1 MKIDAFL
8 SYLCSLGVKL
18 WVEGDRLRCNAPKG
32 ILTPELSAQLREYK
46 SEIVAFLQKS
56 QLATPANL
64 APIPRSSRQENLPLS
79 FAQQRLWF
87 IDRYEPGCDRYNLP
101 AVVRLT
107 GRLDI
112 AALEQTLNEIVRR
125 HEALRTNF
133 VTVEGQPVQIIHPT
147 LTLSLPVVNL
157 QHLPQ
162 NQRETEALRLARHK
176 ARQPFDLER
185 EPLLRVMLLHLSQTE
200 YIAMFTMHH
209 IASDGWSVAIL
220 LREIAALY
228 AAFSTGKP
236 SPLAELPI
244 QYADFALWQRQWL
257 QGEVLESQLVYWQ
270 QQLANYTP
278 LLQLPTDRPR
288 PAVQSFNGAKKSF
301 SLPANLSQKLKALS
315 QAENATPFMTL
326 LAAFQILLHRYTR
339 QDDILVGSPIANR
352 NRTEIE
358 GLIGFFVNT
367 LVLRAN
373 LQGNPT
379 FRQFLTQVRE
389 VTLSAY
395 AHQDL
400 PFEYL
405 VEKLQPERN
414 LSHHPLFQV
423 MFVLQ
428 NAPMETLNL
437 PNLTLSFLQ
446 PEKQTALFDLSL
458 SMWETDS
465 EFAGEFTYNTDL
477 FDAATINSM
486 VEHFQMLLAGI
497 VANSDCRLLDLP
509 LLTTAARQQL
519 LYQWNDTQ
527 ADYPQECIH
536 HLFEAQ
542 VELTPDA
549 VAVVFAE
556 QQLTYRELNAR
567 ANQLAHY
574 LKSLGIEPEALVGI
588 CVERSLEMV
597 VGLLGILKAG
607 GAYVPLDPDYPSE
620 RLAFMLSDAQVP
632 VLLTQ
637 ARLVDKLRSHP
648 AQIICLDRDWE
659 AIATQPRSNP
669 VSNVT
674 PDNLAYVIYTSGSTG
689 RPKGAMNTHKGL
701 SNRLFWMQSAYQL
714 TPADRV
720 LQKTPFSFDVSVWEF
735 FWTLLNGACLVIAQ
749 PGGHQ
754 DSAYLVKLIASQ
766 QIAIAHFVPSMLRVF
781 LEAEGLEACNC
792 LRHVIC
798 SGEALPIELQ
808 KRFFTRLNAKLH
820 NLYGPTEAAIDVTAW
835 TCQPQ
840 SDLSFVPIG
849 RPIANTQIYIL
860 DSEGQPVPVGVP
872 GELHIGGVGLA
883 RGYLNRPEL
892 TSEKFIP
899 NPFEKSKV
907 ESQKSKENRL
917 YKTGDLARYRADG
930 NIEFLGRI
938 DHQVKIRGFRIELG
952 EIEAVLSQHPIIKE
966 TVVVAHQNELSQR
979 LVAYIV
985 PQSGQKLTIAELR
998 SFLAAKLPD
1007 YMLPSAFVFLEALPL
1022 TPNGKL
1028 DRRSLPAPDW
1038 TQLQA
1043 ETAFV
1048 APRTPVEQALAE
1060 IWTQVL
1066 GVTQVGIHDNFFE
1079 LGGHSLLATRVIS
1092 QLRQVLDVELPLR
1105 SLFEAPTV
1113 AGLAQAVEAT
1123 NNIGDRL
1130 APIKRVSRHSEL
1142 PLSFAQQRLWFLD
1155 QLEPDSSFYN
1165 IPAAIRLE
1173 GQLDIFALKQS
1184 IQEILRRHEVLR
1196 TSFKTVAGQPIPVI
1210 SSTTE
1215 LNWSIVDLTHLPPAS
1230 QEAEVKRL
1238 AIAEAQQPFA
1248 LDTSPL
1254 LRVRLLQL
1262 NSTTHALL
1270 FTMHHIAADGWSMEV
1285 LVREV
1290 AALYQAFCSGQPS
1303 PLPELPIQYVDFAAW
1318 QRQWL
1323 QGEAIA
1329 AQLAYWQ
1336 QQLSGAPAVLNLP
1349 TDYPRP
1355 AVQTFRG
1362 ATYAIE
1368 LSQELSQALKNL
1380 SQQQGSTLY
1389 MTLLAGFK
1397 TLLSRYTG
1405 SGDIVVGTP
1414 IANRQRSQLEGL
1426 IGFFVNTL
1434 VLRTDLTDN
1443 PSFEDLLRRVR
1454 EVALG
1459 AYAHQ
1464 DLPFEQLVEELQ
1476 PQRDLSYSPLF
1487 QVMFVL
1493 QNTAMSGLELSDLTL
1508 HPLEIDSGTAKFDLM
1523 LYVRETAAGL
1533 RATFE
1538 YNTDLFEA
1546 STIHRMAGH
1555 WQTLLAGIVA
1565 DPKQQLSE
1573 LPLLTAAE
1581 QHQLLVEWND
1591 TSDRVTQS
1599 PPSQGGLGGSLPAL
1613 FAAQVELTPDAVA
1626 VVFANQQLTYRELDR
1641 QADRLAS
1648 YLQTLGVK
1656 PEVLVGICVER
1667 SLEMVVGLLAILKA
1681 GGAYVPLDPSYPP
1694 ERLSLMLE
1702 DSQPLVL
1709 LTQAKLVAALPSQ
1722 KSRIVCLDTDW
1733 QEDLS
1738 RSPNPLE
1745 KGAISPPLTRGEP
1758 GGIEISDSQCV
1769 TPGQEMERWSNFT
1782 PITPK
1787 NLAYVI
1793 YTSGST
1799 GKPKGVE
1806 ISHGALA
1813 NFLSAMQLK
1822 LGLTDKDILLSV
1834 TTLAFDIAALELYLP
1849 LTVGAS
1855 VVLVSR
1861 EVATDGIQLL
1871 ERLTSSQATVMQA
1884 TPATWRML
1892 LTSGWQGSDRLK
1904 ILCGGEALDRE
1915 LAHELLTKGAEVWNL
1930 YGPTE
1935 TTIWSAAHKVET
1947 QIATNTVSIGRPIAN
1962 TQFYVLDTHLQPVP
1976 IGVVGELHIGGAGLA
1991 RGYLNRPELTSEKFI
2006 TNPLEKSKGVGAG
2019 FSQPSTNA
2027 APDSINPPV
2036 QKSKGE
2042 NQESEL
2048 AAGSQEC
2055 ETDEESSLSPLAS
2068 RLSPSHLYK
2077 TGDLV
2082 RYRPDGTLEYLGR
2095 IDHQV
2100 KIRGFRIELG
2110 EIEAVLSQHP
2120 IIKETVVVAHQNE
2133 LSQRL
2138 VAYIVPQSGQKLTI
2152 AELRSFL
2159 AAKLPDYMLPSA
2171 FVFLEALPL
2180 TPNGKLDRRS
2190 LPAPDWTQL
2199 QAETAFVAPRTPVEQ
2214 ALAEIWTQV
2223 LGVTQ
2228 VGIHD
2233 NFFELGG
2240 HSLLATRV
2248 ISQLRQVLDVEL
2260 PLRSLF
2266 EAPTVAGLAQAVETS
2281 ANSSLTPIERVSRQA
2296 ELPLSFAQ
2304 QRLWFLD
2311 QLQPGD
2317 PAYHLSAAVHL
2328 QGAIDL
2334 AALEQSF
2341 NEIVKRH
2348 EALRTSFI
2356 TVDGQPVQAIASTLT
2371 LDMPI
2376 IDLSESS
2383 PAQQADLV
2391 QMLATET
2398 TLQPFDLA
2406 QCPLLRVTCL
2416 RLNREEHIVLLTM
2429 HHIIADA
2436 WSMGVLVKEIAAL
2449 YAASCSGKPASLPP
2463 LEIQYADF
2471 AVWQRQR
2478 LQGEI
2483 LQTQLNYWKQ
2493 QLNGTCKRLT
2503 QMRSTTLASKGAR
2516 HAFVIPPDLTE
2527 AIALLCRQEKVTLFM
2542 TLLAAFQATL
2552 SCYSGLTD
2560 IRVGSPIANR
2570 NRAEVEGLIGF
2581 FVNTLV
2587 LRLDLSGNPSFQELL
2602 ARSRHVTL
2610 AAYTY
2615 QDLPFEQLV
2624 DELQPERQLDR
2635 HPLYQAWF
2643 VLQNAPMPPLE
2654 LPGLTL
2660 SPLDIDN
2667 GTARHD
2673 LLLAIWE
2680 SPAGLNGSLEYKTDL
2695 FDKTTVTRIE
2705 RYLITLLRQVTAQ
2718 PHTQLNRLAEILA
2731 QTDKQQQLLQRS
2743 QLKTTERQKLNTSK
2757 RKAIRN

>member
-1 MKIDAFL
+1 MKIDALL
-8 SYLCSLGVKL
+8 SYLCSLDVKL
-18 WVEGDRLRCNAPKG
+18 WIEGDRLRCNAPKG
-32 ILTPELSAQLREYK
+32 ILTPELSAQLRDYK
-46 SEIVAFLQKS
+46 PEIIAFLQKS
-56 QLATPANL
+56 QLATPANF

-107 GRLDI
+107 GTLDI
-112 AALEQTLNEIVRR
+112 AALEQALNEIVRR

-157 QHLPQ
+157 QHLPH
-162 NQRETEALRLARHK
+162 NQREAEALRLARHK
-176 ARQPFDLER
+176 ARQPFDLEQ

-209 IASDGWSVAIL
+209 ITSDGWSVAIL
-220 LREIAALY
+220 IREVAALY
-228 AAFSTGKP
+228 AAFSTGKS

-257 QGEVLESQLVYWQ
+257 QGKVLESQLAYWQ

-278 LLQLPTDRPR
+278 LIQLPTDRPR
-288 PAVQSFNGAKKSF
+288 PAVQTFHGAKKSF
-301 SLPANLSQKLKALS
+301 SLPANLSQKLKALN

-373 LQGNPT
+373 LNGNPT
-379 FRQFLTQVRE
+379 FRQFLAQVRE

-486 VEHFQMLLAGI
+486 VEHFQTLLAGM
-497 VANSDCRLLDLP
+497 VANPDSRLLDLP
-509 LLTTAARQQL
+509 LLTTAERQQL

-527 ADYPQECIH
+527 TDYPQECIH
-536 HLFEAQ
+536 RLFEAQ

-556 QQLTYRELNAR
+556 QRLTYRELNDK

-574 LKSLGIEPEALVGI
+574 LQSLGIEPEALVGI

-607 GAYVPLDPDYPSE
+607 GAYVPLDPDYPPE

-637 ARLVDKLRSHP
+637 ARLVEKLRSHP

-659 AIATQPRSNP
+659 AIATQQRSNP
-669 VSNVT
+669 LSNVK

-689 RPKGAMNTHKGL
+689 KPKGAMNTHKGL
-701 SNRLFWMQSAYQL
+701 SNRLFWMQSVYQL
-714 TPADRV
+714 TSDDRV

-735 FWTLLNGACLVIAQ
+735 FWTLLNGARLVIAQ

-798 SGEALPIELQ
+798 SGEALPLELQ
-808 KRFFTRLNAKLH
+808 QRFFARLNAKLH

-835 TCQPQ
+835 TCQPH
-840 SDLSFVPIG
+840 SDLPFVPIG

-892 TSEKFIP
+892 TDEKFIP
-899 NPFEKSKV
+899 HPFEKSK
-907 ESQKSKENRL
+907 ESRL
-917 YKTGDLARYRADG
+917 YKTGDLVRYRADG

-952 EIEAVLSQHPIIKE
+952 EIEALLSQHPIIRE
-966 TVVVAHQNELSQR
+966 TVVLAREEESGSGR
-979 LVAYIV
+979 LIAYIV
-985 PQSGQKLTIAELR
+985 PHSGQKLTVAELR
-998 SFLAAKLPD
+998 CFLAAKLPD

-1038 TQLQA
+1038 TQLQT
-1043 ETAFV
+1043 ETVFV

-1060 IWTQVL
+1060 IWVQVL

-1079 LGGHSLLATRVIS
+1079 LGGHSLLATRVVS

-1113 AGLAQAVEAT
+1113 AGLAQVVAAT
-1123 NNIGDRL
+1123 QANSSL
-1130 APIKRVSRHSEL
+1130 APIERVSRQAEL

-1165 IPAAIRLE
+1165 IPAAIRLQ
-1173 GQLDIFALKQS
+1173 GQLNIFALQQS

-1196 TSFKTVAGQPIPVI
+1196 TSFKTVAGQPLPVI
-1210 SSTTE
+1210 SPTTE

-1230 QEAEVKRL
+1230 QEDEVKRL
-1238 AIAEAQQPFA
+1238 AIAEAQKPFA

-1254 LRVRLLQL
+1254 LRVTLLQL
-1262 NSTTHALL
+1262 NSTAHALL

-1290 AALYQAFCSGQPS
+1290 AALYQAFSSGQPS

-1329 AQLAYWQ
+1329 NRLAYWQ
-1336 QQLSGAPAVLNLP
+1336 QHLSGAPAVLNLP

-1368 LSQELSQALKNL
+1368 LSQELSQALKTL

-1397 TLLSRYTG
+1397 TLLTRYTG

-1414 IANRQRSQLEGL
+1414 IANRQQSELEGL

-1434 VLRTDLTDN
+1434 VLRTNLTDN
-1443 PSFEDLLRRVR
+1443 PSFEELLRRVR

-1476 PQRDLSYSPLF
+1476 PQRDLSHSPLF

-1493 QNTAMSGLELSDLTL
+1493 QNTPMSELELTDLTL
-1508 HPLEIDSGTAKFDLM
+1508 HPLEIDSGTAKFDLT
-1523 LYVRETAAGL
+1523 LYVRETPAGL

-1546 STIHRMAGH
+1546 STIYRMAGH

-1565 DPKQQLSE
+1565 NPKQQLSE

-1591 TSDRVTQS
+1591 TSYHETFPS
-1599 PPSQGGLGGSLPAL
+1599 PPLQGGLGESLLPQSLPDL

-1626 VVFANQQLTYRELDR
+1626 VVFADEQLTYRELDR
-1641 QADRLAS
+1641 RADRLAH

-1667 SLEMVVGLLAILKA
+1667 SLEMVVGLLGILKA
-1681 GGAYVPLDPSYPP
+1681 GGAYVPLDPTYPP

-1709 LTQAKLVAALPSQ
+1709 LTQAKLVAALPSE
-1722 KSRIVCLDTDW
+1722 KSRIVCLDSDW
-1733 QEDLS
+1733 QEIA
-1738 RSPNPLE
+1738 
-1745 KGAISPPLTRGEP
+1745 KGSDCPPINTA
-1758 GGIEISDSQCV
+1758 
-1769 TPGQEMERWSNFT
+1769 TPE
-1782 PITPK
+1782 
-1787 NLAYVI
+1787 NLAYLI

-1806 ISHGALA
+1806 ISHGALV

-1822 LGLTDKDILLSV
+1822 FGLTEKDTLLSV

-1861 EVATDGIQLL
+1861 ETATDGIQLL
-1871 ERLTSSQATVMQA
+1871 ERLASTQAAVMQA

-1892 LTSGWQGSDRLK
+1892 LASGWQGSDRLK

-1915 LAHELLTKGAEVWNL
+1915 LADRLLTKGAEVWNL

-1935 TTIWSAAHKVET
+1935 TTIWSAAHQVET
-1947 QIATNTVSIGRPIAN
+1947 QIAANIVSIGRPIAN

-1976 IGVVGELHIGGAGLA
+1976 IGVVGELYIGGHGLA
-1991 RGYLNRPELTSEKFI
+1991 RGYLNRPELTAEKFI
-2006 TNPLEKSKGVGAG
+2006 PHPFEKSKG
-2019 FSQPSTNA
+2019 N
-2027 APDSINPPV
+2027 
-2036 QKSKGE
+2036 
-2042 NQESEL
+2042 
-2048 AAGSQEC
+2048 C
-2055 ETDEESSLSPLAS
+2055 
-2068 RLSPSHLYK
+2068 LYK

-2082 RYRPDGTLEYLGR
+2082 RYRADGTLEYLGR

-2110 EIEAVLSQHP
+2110 EIEALLNQHP
-2120 IIKETVVVAHQNE
+2120 AVRQTVVVAHHNE
-2133 LSQRL
+2133 LSGRL
-2138 VAYIVPQSGQKLTI
+2138 VAYIVPHSGQKLTV
-2152 AELRSFL
+2152 AELRCFL

-2171 FVFLEALPL
+2171 FMFLEALPL

-2199 QAETAFVAPRTPVEQ
+2199 QAETVFVAPRTPVEQ
-2214 ALAEIWTQV
+2214 ALAEIWVQV
-2223 LGVTQ
+2223 LGVINI
-2228 VGIHD
+2228 GIHD

-2248 ISQLRQVLDVEL
+2248 VSQLRQVLDVEL

-2266 EAPTVAGLAQAVETS
+2266 EVPTVAGLAQVVAATQ
-2281 ANSSLTPIERVSRQA
+2281 ANSSLAPIERVSRQA

-2317 PAYHLSAAVHL
+2317 PAYHLSAAVRL

-2348 EALRTSFI
+2348 EALRTSFV
-2356 TVDGQPVQAIASTLT
+2356 TVDDRPVQAIAPTLA
-2371 LDMPI
+2371 LDLPI
-2376 IDLSESS
+2376 IDLSEIPS
-2383 PAQQADLV
+2383 AQRADLI
-2391 QMLATET
+2391 QQLATET

-2416 RLNREEHIVLLTM
+2416 RLDREEHIVLLTM

-2436 WSMGVLVKEIAAL
+2436 WSMGVLVREIAAL
-2449 YAASCSGKPASLPP
+2449 YAASCTGKPASLPP

-2493 QLNGTCKRLT
+2493 QLNGTCPRLT
-2503 QMRSTTLASKGAR
+2503 QTHSTPPTAKGAR

-2542 TLLAAFQATL
+2542 TLLAAFQTTL

-2560 IRVGSPIANR
+2560 IRIGSPIANR
-2570 NRAEVEGLIGF
+2570 NRAEIEALIGF

-2610 AAYTY
+2610 AAYTH

-2624 DELQPERQLDR
+2624 DELKPERQLDR

-2643 VLQNAPMPPLE
+2643 VLQNAPMPALE
-2654 LPGLTL
+2654 LPGLIL
-2660 SPLDIDN
+2660 SPLEIDN

-2680 SPAGLNGSLEYKTDL
+2680 SPEGLNGSLEYKTDL
-2695 FDKTTVTRIE
+2695 FDKTTVTRLE
-2705 RYLITLLRQVTAQ
+2705 RYLITLLRQVTTQ
-2718 PHTQLNRLAEILA
+2718 PHTQLNQLAEMLA
-2731 QTDKQQQLLQRS
+2731 QTDRQQQLLQRS
-2743 QLKTTERQKLNTSK
+2743 QLKTTERRKLNTSK